1 MSLELDELF
10 ILMLIMWVPVYVI
23 LIKYLVIKGPK

>member
-23 LIKYLVIKGPK
+23 LIKYLVVKWPK